1 MVGLQA
7 KTEEQQEFVRSKL
20 TDIAS
25 WVGIVNEDRVELD
38 GWVDFDQMAE
48 IVDYLRE
55 INNADTTTKVQFDA
69 MGIGQVT
76 KYEMR

>member
-1 MVGLQA
+1 MANLQA

-48 IVDYLRE
+48 IVDYLRK
-55 INNADTTTKVQFDA
+55 INNVDAQIKVQWDA
-69 MGIGQVT
+69 MGIGKVT
-76 KYEMR
+76 KYEKR